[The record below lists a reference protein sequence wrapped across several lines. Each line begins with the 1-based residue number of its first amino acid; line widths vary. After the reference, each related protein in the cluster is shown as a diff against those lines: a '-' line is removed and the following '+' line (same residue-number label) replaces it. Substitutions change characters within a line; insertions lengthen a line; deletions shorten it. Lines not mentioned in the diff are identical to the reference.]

1 MLHLMQRSN
10 FLFNLSLPDKETA
23 LLILYYAKRGAKTH
37 TDSLIEAPKIAKIAE
52 ELMIQEL
59 TK

>member
-1 MLHLMQRSN
+1 M
-10 FLFNLSLPDKETA
+10 FNLSLPDKETA